1 MRNLISLILAIAAMV
16 AVNAQAQDFNWRTYV
31 NERFGSK
38 IEYPANIFNPEPP
51 PDNGDGRRFKSRDG
65 AEFTISGGYNVIPE
79 TLQSLETS
87 LRHPD
92 PGSADEFANV
102 TFRLSRGNTLILS
115 GYRGD
120 KIYYDKFLFTNDQ
133 QTIHHFAITYPAAA
147 ERTYDPIVEHMSKS
161 MTYAE

>member
-1 MRNLISLILAIAAMV
+1 MRNLISLILAIAGMV
-16 AVNAQAQDFNWRTYV
+16 AVNAQAQDSNWRTYV

-38 IEYPANIFNPEPP
+38 IEYPANIFSPEPP

-92 PGSADEFANV
+92 SVRRSPSTIFENIFKKSS
-102 TFRLSRGNTLILS
+102 TFPV
-115 GYRGD
+115 
-120 KIYYDKFLFTNDQ
+120 
-133 QTIHHFAITYPAAA
+133 AP
-147 ERTYDPIVEHMSKS
+147 
-161 MTYAE
+161 